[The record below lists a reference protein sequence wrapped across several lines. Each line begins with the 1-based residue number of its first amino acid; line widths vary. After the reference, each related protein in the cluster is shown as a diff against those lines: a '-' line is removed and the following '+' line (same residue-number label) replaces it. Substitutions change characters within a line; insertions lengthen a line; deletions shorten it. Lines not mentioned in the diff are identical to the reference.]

1 MTIESGAKWAGWGGR
16 HADPASISVSLAA
29 MLAVSGVAAAQGS
42 SGAANDQ
49 SAGSP
54 TEEIIVTAQ
63 RRQQNLQ
70 EVPVAVTAVTAE
82 ALEAARVQSIVNVQ
96 SISPSISFDT
106 SNNAANSANIR
117 IRGIGTVGNSRA
129 FEGAVGVF
137 IDGVYRTRSGQALQN
152 WLDVDGLQVLRGP
165 QGTLF
170 GKNTSAGALLIAS
183 TRPSLGTLDSDFE
196 LTYGNY
202 DTLLA
207 RGVVNVP
214 LGEHAAARVAA
225 LWSEADGFI
234 ENPNTGDSY
243 NERRPRAAKVQLLL
257 EPSDSLTLRLIADY
271 SEEQSNCCYGQV
283 DDVDGPLQP
292 FIDTLIRARGLSP
305 PSADF
310 DDYEQVLSNDTRQ
323 DLTDEGVVLQA
334 DWELGDGNSVHS
346 VTAYRSWKIEQQG
359 MDADFTGAN
368 VLTINEGFRTDFLS
382 QELTYNGRLAAA
394 DYVVGAYF
402 ADEDIDATH
411 QLLWGN
417 QAQAYFDVL
426 FAAQA
431 GLPPGTSAAPE
442 GLWSDAVLPASSRSY
457 AAFTHWSI
465 ELTEPMKLIA
475 GARYS
480 REDKTGAFRRLF
492 FTPLP
497 NAAFRLLNVQPGPEF
512 SAKQE
517 DEAVTGTLGLQY
529 QFTPDVMGYVSY
541 SRGFKAGGVNIDNTA
556 AGTRLNN
563 PAERPGAV
571 PLDPTYKPEYI
582 DGYELGLK
590 TEYANGRA
598 RSNFAAFYDE
608 MKDLQVAQFLGTQFT
623 IVNAPE
629 ATVYGLEMENT
640 LRLTDALTLGADAT
654 WLATAEFG
662 ESASILNLSGRDF
675 ALAPEL
681 AANVSLSLEQP
692 LSDRLALIGRVA
704 ATHTGEQYT
713 NTSND
718 LLRDAQTELNLSLGL
733 KAPDNSWS
741 FTAWCQN
748 CSDERYVTQHFNSP
762 LQGADAN
769 GYVSAPLTYGV
780 TLRVSF

>member
-1 MTIESGAKWAGWGGR
+1 MTIELGYKRVGG
-16 HADPASISVSLAA
+16 SLAVLLA
-29 MLAVSGVAAAQGS
+29 MAGSAVAQESNVA
-42 SGAANDQ
+42 NTNQ
-49 SAGSP
+49 SASAH
-54 TEEIIVTAQ
+54 TEEVIVTAQ
-63 RRQQNLQ
+63 RRAQNLQ

-82 ALEAARVQSIVNVQ
+82 MLEAARVENIGDVQ
-96 SISPSISFDT
+96 QISPSISFDS
-106 SNNAANSANIR
+106 SNSAANSPNIR

-137 IDGVYRTRSGQALQN
+137 VDGVYRTRAGQALQN
-152 WLDVDGLQVLRGP
+152 WLDIDGLQVLRGP

-170 GKNTSAGALLIAS
+170 GKNTSAGALLVNS
-183 TRPSLGTLDSDFE
+183 TRPTLGDFNSDFE

-202 DTLLA
+202 DTMLA
-207 RGVVNVP
+207 RGAVNIP
-214 LGEHAAARVAA
+214 MGDRAAARVAA

-243 NERRPRAAKVQLLL
+243 NERKPRAAKAQLLV
-257 EPSDSLTLRLIADY
+257 EPTDSLTLRLIADY
-271 SEEQSNCCYGQV
+271 SEEKSNCCYGQV
-283 DDVDGPLQP
+283 DDVDGPFQP
-292 FIDTLIRARGLSP
+292 FINLLTLARGLNP

-323 DLTDEGVVLQA
+323 DLTDKGVVLQA
-334 DWELGDGNSVHS
+334 DWELGEGNSLHS
-346 VTAYRSWKIEQQG
+346 VTAYRSWKIQQDG

-368 VLTINEGFRTDFLS
+368 VLTINESFRTDFFS
-382 QELTYNGRLAAA
+382 QELTYNGTLASA
-394 DYVVGAYF
+394 DYVLGAYF

-417 QAQAYFDVL
+417 QAQVFFDAL
-426 FAAQA
+426 FGAQA

-442 GLWSDAVLPASSRSY
+442 GLWSDAILPASSRSY

-465 ELTEPMKLIA
+465 GLSDPLKLIV

-480 REDKTGAFRRLF
+480 REDKTGAFKRFL

-497 NAAFRLLNVQPGPEF
+497 NAAFRLLNVQPGPEY
-512 SAKQE
+512 SARQE
-517 DEAVTGTLGLQY
+517 DDAVTGTLGLQY
-529 QFTPDVMGYVSY
+529 QFTQDVMGYVSY

-563 PAERPGAV
+563 PAEVVGAV
-571 PLDPTYKPEYI
+571 PLDPRYKPEYV

-629 ATVYGLEMENT
+629 ATVYGLEAENSFS
-640 LRLTDALTLGADAT
+640 LTDTLTLGLDAT
-654 WLATAEFG
+654 WLAEAEFG

-675 ALAPEL
+675 AQAPDL
-681 AANVSLSLEQP
+681 AANASLSLDQP
-692 LSDRLALIGRVA
+692 LSNSLSLVGRVA
-704 ATHTGEQYT
+704 ATYTGEQFT

-718 LLRDAQTELNLSLGL
+718 LMRDAQTELNLSLGL
-733 KAPDNSWS
+733 KASDNSWS
-741 FTAWCQN
+741 VTAWCQN

-762 LQGADAN
+762 LQGPDSN
-769 GYVSAPLTYGV
+769 GYVSAPLTYGL
-780 TLRVSF
+780 TLRMSF

>member
-1 MTIESGAKWAGWGGR
+1 MTIELGHKRIGG
-16 HADPASISVSLAA
+16 SLAV
-29 MLAVSGVAAAQGS
+29 MLAMAGTAVAQES
-42 SGAANDQ
+42 SVANTNQ
-49 SAGSP
+49 SAH
-54 TEEIIVTAQ
+54 TEEVIVTAQ
-63 RRQQNLQ
+63 RRAQNLQ
-70 EVPVAVTAVTAE
+70 EVPIAVTAVGAE
-82 ALEAARVQSIVNVQ
+82 ALEAARVENIGDVQ
-96 SISPSISFDT
+96 QISPSISFDT
-106 SNNAANSANIR
+106 SNSAANSANIR

-137 IDGVYRTRSGQALQN
+137 VDGVYRTRAGQALQN
-152 WLDVDGLQVLRGP
+152 WLDIDGLQILRGP

-170 GKNTSAGALLIAS
+170 GKNTSAGALLINS
-183 TRPSLGTLDSDFE
+183 TLPTRGDFNSSFE

-202 DTLLA
+202 DTMLA
-207 RGVVNVP
+207 RGVVNIPV
-214 LGEHAAARVAA
+214 GDRAAARVAV

-234 ENPNTGDSY
+234 ENPNTGESY
-243 NERRPRAAKVQLLL
+243 NERKPRAAKAQLLV
-257 EPSDSLTLRLIADY
+257 EPTDALTLRLIADY
-271 SEEQSNCCYGQV
+271 SEEKSNCCYGQV

-292 FIDTLIRARGLSP
+292 FIDLLTRARGLNP

-323 DLTDEGVVLQA
+323 EVSDKGVVLQA
-334 DWELGDGNSVHS
+334 DLELGEGNSLHS
-346 VTAYRSWKIEQQG
+346 VTAYRSWKIQQDG

-368 VLTINEGFRTDFLS
+368 VLTINESFRTDFFS
-382 QELTYNGRLAAA
+382 QELTYNDTLASA
-394 DYVVGAYF
+394 DYVFGAYV

-431 GLPPGTSAAPE
+431 GLPPGTSAAPT

-465 ELTEPMKLIA
+465 GLSDPLKLIV

-480 REDKTGAFRRLF
+480 REDKTGAFERFF

-497 NAAFRLLNVQPGPEF
+497 NAAFRLLNVQPGPEY
-512 SAKQE
+512 SAEQE

-529 QFTPDVMGYVSY
+529 QFTSDVMGYVSY

-556 AGTRLNN
+556 AGTRANN
-563 PAERPGAV
+563 PAEVPGAV
-571 PLDPTYKPEYI
+571 PLDPRYKPEYV
-582 DGYELGLK
+582 DGYEVGLK
-590 TEYANGRA
+590 TEYAGGRA

-629 ATVYGLEMENT
+629 ATVYGLEAENSFSV
-640 LRLTDALTLGADAT
+640 TDAVTLGLDAT
-654 WLATAEFG
+654 WLAEAEFG
-662 ESASILNLSGRDF
+662 EAASILNLSGRDF
-675 ALAPEL
+675 AQAPEL
-681 AANVSLSLEQP
+681 AANASLNLDQP
-692 LSDRLALIGRVA
+692 LSNDLSLIGRVA
-704 ATHTGEQYT
+704 ATYTGEQFT

-718 LLRDAQTELNLSLGL
+718 LDRDAQTELNLSLGL
-733 KAPDNSWS
+733 KASDNSWS
-741 FTAWCQN
+741 VTAWCQN

-762 LQGADAN
+762 LQGADSN

-780 TLRVSF
+780 TLRMSF

>member
-1 MTIESGAKWAGWGGR
+1 MTIELGYKRVGG
-16 HADPASISVSLAA
+16 SLAV
-29 MLAVSGVAAAQGS
+29 MLAVAGTAVAQES
-42 SGAANDQ
+42 KVANTNQ
-49 SAGSP
+49 SAGIH
-54 TEEIIVTAQ
+54 TEEVIVTAQ
-63 RRQQNLQ
+63 RRAQNLQ

-82 ALEAARVQSIVNVQ
+82 ALEAARVENIANVQ
-96 SISPSISFDT
+96 QISPSISFDS
-106 SNNAANSANIR
+106 SNSAANSANIR

-137 IDGVYRTRSGQALQN
+137 VDGVYRTRAGQALQN
-152 WLDVDGLQVLRGP
+152 WLDIDGLQVLRGP

-170 GKNTSAGALLIAS
+170 GKNTSAGALLINS
-183 TRPSLGTLDSDFE
+183 TRPTLGDVESNFE

-207 RGVVNVP
+207 RGVVNIP
-214 LGEHAAARVAA
+214 LGDRAAARVAA

-243 NERRPRAAKVQLLL
+243 NERKPRAAKAQLLI
-257 EPSDSLTLRLIADY
+257 EPTESLTLRLIADY
-271 SEEQSNCCYGQV
+271 SEEKSNCCYGQV

-292 FIDTLIRARGLSP
+292 FIDTLIRARGLNP
-305 PSADF
+305 PSPKF

-323 DLTDEGVVLQA
+323 DLTDKGVVLQA
-334 DWELGDGNSVHS
+334 DWELGDGNSLHS
-346 VTAYRSWKIEQQG
+346 VTAYRSWKIKQDG

-368 VLTINEGFRTDFLS
+368 ILTINESFRTDFFS
-382 QELTYNGRLAAA
+382 QELTYNGTLAAA

-417 QAQAYFDVL
+417 QAQAFFDVL

-465 ELTEPMKLIA
+465 ALSDPLKLIV

-480 REDKTGAFRRLF
+480 REDKTGAFRRF
-492 FTPLP
+492 YFTPLP
-497 NAAFRLLNVQPGPEF
+497 NAAFRLLSVQPGPEY
-512 SAKQE
+512 SARQE

-556 AGTRLNN
+556 AGTRANN
-563 PAERPGAV
+563 PAEVAGAV
-571 PLDPTYKPEYI
+571 PLDPRYKPEYV
-582 DGYELGLK
+582 DGFEVGLK
-590 TEYANGRA
+590 TQYAGGRA

-629 ATVYGLEMENT
+629 ATVYGLEAENSYS
-640 LRLTDALTLGADAT
+640 LTDTLTLGLDAT
-654 WLATAEFG
+654 WLAKAEFG
-662 ESASILNLSGRDF
+662 QSASILNLSGREF
-675 ALAPEL
+675 AQAPEL
-681 AANVSLSLEQP
+681 AANISLNLDQP
-692 LSDRLALIGRVA
+692 LSNSLSLIGRVA

-718 LLRDAQTELNLSLGL
+718 LMRDAQTELNFNIGL
-733 KAPDNSWS
+733 KSPDNAWS
-741 FTAWCQN
+741 VTAWCQN
-748 CSDERYVTQHFNSP
+748 CTDQRYVTQHFNSP

-780 TLRVSF
+780 TLRMSF

>member
-1 MTIESGAKWAGWGGR
+1 MTIESGYRRIGG
-16 HADPASISVSLAA
+16 SAA
-29 MLAVSGVAAAQGS
+29 VMLAMAGTAVAQESANTNQSAAAH
-42 SGAANDQ
+42 
-49 SAGSP
+49 
-54 TEEIIVTAQ
+54 TEEVIVTAQ
-63 RRQQNLQ
+63 RRAQNLQ

-82 ALEAARVQSIVNVQ
+82 TLEAARVENINDVQ
-96 SISPSISFDT
+96 QISPSISFDT
-106 SNNAANSANIR
+106 SNSAANSANIR

-129 FEGAVGVF
+129 FEGAVGIF
-137 IDGVYRTRSGQALQN
+137 IDGVYRTRAGQALQN
-152 WLDVDGLQVLRGP
+152 WLDIDGLQVVRGP

-170 GKNTSAGALLIAS
+170 GKNTSAGALLINS
-183 TRPSLGTLDSDFE
+183 TRPTLGDFDSNFE

-214 LGEHAAARVAA
+214 LGDRAAMRVGA

-243 NERRPRAAKVQLLL
+243 NERKPRAAKAQLLL
-257 EPSDSLTLRLIADY
+257 EPTDSLSLRLIADY
-271 SEEQSNCCYGQV
+271 SEEKSNCCYGQV

-292 FIDTLIRARGLSP
+292 FINLLTQARGLNP
-305 PSADF
+305 PSPNF

-323 DLTDEGVVLQA
+323 QLTDKGVVLQA
-334 DWELGDGNSVHS
+334 DWELDQGNSLHS
-346 VTAYRSWKIEQQG
+346 VTAYRSWKIQQDG

-368 VLTINEGFRTDFLS
+368 ILTINESFRTDFFS
-382 QELTYNGRLAAA
+382 QELTYNGTLGRA
-394 DYVVGAYF
+394 DYVVGGYF

-426 FAAQA
+426 LNAQA
-431 GLPPGTSAAPE
+431 GLPPGTAAAPA

-465 ELTEPMKLIA
+465 GLSDPLKLIV

-480 REDKTGAFRRLF
+480 REDKTGAFKRF
-492 FTPLP
+492 YFTPLP
-497 NAAFRLLNVQPGPEF
+497 NAAFRLLGVQPGPQY

-517 DEAVTGTLGLQY
+517 DDAVTGTLGLQY
-529 QFTPDVMGYVSY
+529 QFTPDVMGYLTY

-556 AGTRLNN
+556 AGTRFNN
-563 PAERPGAV
+563 PAEVPGAV
-571 PLDPTYKPEYI
+571 PLDPRYKPEYV
-582 DGYELGLK
+582 DGYEVGLK
-590 TEYANGRA
+590 TEYAGGRA

-629 ATVYGLEMENT
+629 ATVYGLEVENSFS
-640 LRLTDALTLGADAT
+640 LTDALTLGLDAT
-654 WLATAEFG
+654 WLAEAEFG
-662 ESASILNLSGRDF
+662 EAASILNLSGRDF
-675 ALAPEL
+675 AQAPDL
-681 AANVSLSLEQP
+681 AANISLSLDQP
-692 LSDRLALIGRVA
+692 LSNSLSLTGRLA

-718 LLRDAQTELNLSLGL
+718 LMRDAQTEVNLSLGF
-733 KAPDNSWS
+733 KASDNSWS
-741 FTAWCQN
+741 VTAWCQN

-780 TLRVSF
+780 TLRMSF

>member
-1 MTIESGAKWAGWGGR
+1 MTIELGYKRVGG
-16 HADPASISVSLAA
+16 SLAV
-29 MLAVSGVAAAQGS
+29 MLAMAGTAVAQES
-42 SGAANDQ
+42 NVANTNQ
-49 SAGSP
+49 SASAH
-54 TEEIIVTAQ
+54 TEEVIVTAQ
-63 RRQQNLQ
+63 RRAQNLQ

-82 ALEAARVQSIVNVQ
+82 TLEAARVENIGDVQ
-96 SISPSISFDT
+96 QISPSISFDS
-106 SNNAANSANIR
+106 SNSAANSANIR

-137 IDGVYRTRSGQALQN
+137 VDGVYRTRAGQALQN
-152 WLDVDGLQVLRGP
+152 WLDIDGLQVLRGP

-170 GKNTSAGALLIAS
+170 GKNTSAGALLINS
-183 TRPSLGTLDSDFE
+183 TRPTLGDFNSDFE

-202 DTLLA
+202 DTMLA
-207 RGVVNVP
+207 RGAVNIP
-214 LGEHAAARVAA
+214 MGDRAAARIAA

-243 NERRPRAAKVQLLL
+243 NERKPRAAKAQLLV
-257 EPSDSLTLRLIADY
+257 EPTDALTLRLIADY
-271 SEEQSNCCYGQV
+271 SEEKSNCCYGQV
-283 DDVDGPLQP
+283 DDVDGPFQP
-292 FIDTLIRARGLSP
+292 FINLLTRARGLNP

-323 DLTDEGVVLQA
+323 EVTDKGVVLQA
-334 DWELGDGNSVHS
+334 DWELGEGNSLHS
-346 VTAYRSWKIEQQG
+346 VTAYRSWKIQQDG

-368 VLTINEGFRTDFLS
+368 VLTINESFRTDFFS
-382 QELTYNGRLAAA
+382 QELTYNGTLASA
-394 DYVVGAYF
+394 DYVFGAYF

-417 QAQAYFDVL
+417 QAQVFFDAL
-426 FAAQA
+426 FGAQA

-442 GLWSDAVLPASSRSY
+442 GLWSDAILPASSRSY

-465 ELTEPMKLIA
+465 GLSDPLKLIV

-480 REDKTGAFRRLF
+480 REDKSGAFKRF
-492 FTPLP
+492 YFTPAP
-497 NAAFRLLNVQPGPEF
+497 NAAFRLLNVQPGPEY

-517 DEAVTGTLGLQY
+517 DDAVTGTLGLQY
-529 QFTPDVMGYVSY
+529 QFTSDVMGYVSY

-563 PAERPGAV
+563 PAEVVGAV
-571 PLDPTYKPEYI
+571 PLDPRYKPEYV

-590 TEYANGRA
+590 TEYADGRA

-629 ATVYGLEMENT
+629 ATVYGLEAENSFS
-640 LRLTDALTLGADAT
+640 LTDTLTLGLDAT
-654 WLATAEFG
+654 WLAEAEFG

-675 ALAPEL
+675 AQAPDL
-681 AANVSLSLEQP
+681 AANASLSLDQP
-692 LSDRLALIGRVA
+692 LSNSLSLTGRVA
-704 ATHTGEQYT
+704 ATYTGEQFT

-718 LLRDAQTELNLSLGL
+718 LTRDAQTELNLSLGL
-733 KAPDNSWS
+733 KASDNSWS
-741 FTAWCQN
+741 VTAWCQN
-748 CSDERYVTQHFNSP
+748 CTDQRYVIQHFNSP

-769 GYVSAPLTYGV
+769 GYVSAPLTYGL
-780 TLRVSF
+780 TLRMSF

>member
-1 MTIESGAKWAGWGGR
+1 MTNASGQRGRAGDQAR
-16 HADPASISVSLAA
+16 RAAALAA
-29 MLAVSGVAAAQGS
+29 LVCVAGVAGAQGS
-42 SGAANDQ
+42 SETPSAQTAA
-49 SAGSP
+49 SP

-82 ALEAARVQSIVNVQ
+82 ALEAARVQSISNVQ
-96 SISPSISFDT
+96 AISPSISFDT

-152 WLDVDGLQVLRGP
+152 WLDIDGLQVLRGP

-170 GKNTSAGALLIAS
+170 GKNTSAGALLITS
-183 TRPSLGTLDSDFE
+183 TRPTLGELNSEFE

-207 RGVVNVP
+207 RGVMNVP
-214 LGEHAAARVAA
+214 LGDRAAMRVAA

-234 ENPNTGDSY
+234 ENPNTEDSY
-243 NERRPRAAKVQLLL
+243 NERKPRAAKAQLLV
-257 EPSDSLTLRLIADY
+257 EASDSVTLRLIADY
-271 SEEQSNCCYGQV
+271 SEEKSNCCYGQV

-292 FIDTLIRARGLSP
+292 FIDTLVRARGLNP

-323 DLTDEGVVLQA
+323 DLTDKGVVLQA
-334 DWELGDGNSVHS
+334 DWELGDGNSAHS
-346 VTAYRSWKIEQQG
+346 VTAYRSWKIKQQG

-368 VLTINEGFRTDFLS
+368 ILTINEGFQTDFFS
-382 QELTYNGRLAAA
+382 QEFTYNGRLAAA

-417 QAQAYFDVL
+417 QAQAFFDVL
-426 FAAQA
+426 FFAQA
-431 GLPPGTSAAPE
+431 GLPPGTGAAPE

-465 ELTEPMKLIA
+465 ELSDPLKLIV

-480 REDKTGAFRRLF
+480 REDKTGAFRRFL

-497 NAAFRLLNVQPGPEF
+497 NAAFRLLGVQPGPEF

-563 PAERPGAV
+563 PAEVPGAT

-590 TEYANGRA
+590 TEYAGGRA

-640 LRLTDALTLGADAT
+640 FKLTDALSLGLDAT
-654 WLATAEFG
+654 WLAEAEFG
-662 ESASILNLSGRDF
+662 ESALILNLSGRDF
-675 ALAPEL
+675 ALAPDL
-681 AANVSLSLEQP
+681 AANVSINLDQP
-692 LSDRLALIGRVA
+692 LTGSLALTGRVA
-704 ATHTGEQYT
+704 ATHTGEQFT
-713 NTSND
+713 TTSND
-718 LLRDAQTELNLSLGL
+718 LRRDAQTELNLSLGL
-733 KAPDNSWS
+733 KAQDNSWS
-741 FTAWCQN
+741 VTAWCQN
-748 CSDERYVTQHFNSP
+748 CSDQRYVTQHFNSP

-780 TLRVSF
+780 TLRMSF

>member
-1 MTIESGAKWAGWGGR
+1 MTIESGYKRIGG
-16 HADPASISVSLAA
+16 SVAV
-29 MLAVSGVAAAQGS
+29 MLAMAGTAVAQESNVANTKQGA
-42 SGAANDQ
+42 GAH
-49 SAGSP
+49 
-54 TEEIIVTAQ
+54 TEEVIVTAQ
-63 RRQQNLQ
+63 RRAQNLQ

-82 ALEAARVQSIVNVQ
+82 ALEAARVENIANVQ
-96 SISPSISFDT
+96 QISPSISFDT
-106 SNNAANSANIR
+106 SNSAANSANIR

-137 IDGVYRTRSGQALQN
+137 IDGVYRTRAGQALQN
-152 WLDVDGLQVLRGP
+152 WLDIDGLQVLRGP

-170 GKNTSAGALLIAS
+170 GKNTSAGALLINS
-183 TRPSLGTLDSDFE
+183 TKPTLSDFDSNFE

-214 LGEHAAARVAA
+214 IGDRAAVRVGA

-243 NERRPRAAKVQLLL
+243 NERKPRAAKAQLLV
-257 EPSDSLTLRLIADY
+257 EPTDSLTLRLIADY
-271 SEEQSNCCYGQV
+271 SEEKSNCCYGQV

-292 FIDTLIRARGLSP
+292 FINLLTTARGLRP

-310 DDYEQVLSNDTRQ
+310 DDYEQVLSNDTQQ
-323 DLTDEGVVLQA
+323 DLTDKGVVLQA
-334 DWELGDGNSVHS
+334 DWELGEGNSVHS
-346 VTAYRSWKIEQQG
+346 VTAYRSWKIQQDG

-368 VLTINEGFRTDFLS
+368 ILTINESFRTDFFS
-382 QELTYNGRLAAA
+382 QEFTYNGTLAKA

-426 FAAQA
+426 FQAQA
-431 GLPPGTSAAPE
+431 GLPPGTSAAPT
-442 GLWSDAVLPASSRSY
+442 GLWSDAILPATSRSY

-465 ELTEPMKLIA
+465 GLSDPLKLIV

-480 REDKTGAFRRLF
+480 REDKTGAFKRFF

-497 NAAFRLLNVQPGPEF
+497 NAAFRLLNVQPGPEY
-512 SAKQE
+512 SAKQQ
-517 DEAVTGTLGLQY
+517 DDAVTGTLGLQY
-529 QFTPDVMGYVSY
+529 QFTSDVMGYVSY

-556 AGTRLNN
+556 AGTRANN
-563 PAERPGAV
+563 PAEVPGAR
-571 PLDPTYKPEYI
+571 PLDPRYKPEYV
-582 DGYELGLK
+582 DGYEVGLK
-590 TEYANGRA
+590 TEYADGRA

-629 ATVYGLEMENT
+629 ATVYGLEVENSFS
-640 LRLTDALTLGADAT
+640 LSDALTLGLDAT
-654 WLATAEFG
+654 WLAEAEFG
-662 ESASILNLSGRDF
+662 EAASILNLSGRDF
-675 ALAPEL
+675 AQAPDL
-681 AANVSLSLEQP
+681 AANLSLNLDQPLSNSLSLT
-692 LSDRLALIGRVA
+692 GRVA
-704 ATHTGEQYT
+704 GTYSGDQFT

-718 LLRDAQTELNLSLGL
+718 LQRDAQTEVHLSVGL
-733 KAPDNSWS
+733 KASDNSWS
-741 FTAWCQN
+741 VTAWCQN

-769 GYVSAPLTYGV
+769 GYVSAPLTYGI
-780 TLRVSF
+780 TLRMSF

>member
-1 MTIESGAKWAGWGGR
+1 MTIESGYKRIGG
-16 HADPASISVSLAA
+16 SLAV
-29 MLAVSGVAAAQGS
+29 MLAMAGTAVAQES
-42 SGAANDQ
+42 NVANTNQ
-49 SAGSP
+49 SAGAH

-63 RRQQNLQ
+63 RRAQNLQ

-82 ALEAARVQSIVNVQ
+82 ALEAARVENIADVQ
-96 SISPSISFDT
+96 QISPSISFDT
-106 SNNAANSANIR
+106 SNSAANSANIR

-137 IDGVYRTRSGQALQN
+137 IDGVYRTRAGQALQN
-152 WLDVDGLQVLRGP
+152 WLDIDGLQVLRGP

-170 GKNTSAGALLIAS
+170 GKNTSAGALLINS
-183 TRPSLGTLDSDFE
+183 TKPTLSNFDSNFE

-207 RGVVNVP
+207 RGVVNIP
-214 LGEHAAARVAA
+214 FGDRAAARVGV
-225 LWSEADGFI
+225 LWSDADGFI

-243 NERRPRAAKVQLLL
+243 NERKPRAAKAQLLV

-271 SEEQSNCCYGQV
+271 SEEKSNCCYGQV

-292 FIDTLIRARGLSP
+292 FINLLTQARGLRP

-310 DDYEQVLSNDTRQ
+310 DDYEQVLSNDTQQ
-323 DLTDEGVVLQA
+323 DLTDKGVVLQA
-334 DWELGDGNSVHS
+334 DLELGGGNSLHS
-346 VTAYRSWKIEQQG
+346 VTAYRSWKIQQDG

-368 VLTINEGFRTDFLS
+368 ILTINESFRTDFFS
-382 QELTYNGRLAAA
+382 QELTYNGKLASA

-417 QAQAYFDVL
+417 QAQAFFDVL
-426 FAAQA
+426 FQAQA
-431 GLPPGTSAAPE
+431 GLPPGTSAAPT
-442 GLWSDAVLPASSRSY
+442 GLWSDAILPASSRSY

-465 ELTEPMKLIA
+465 GLSDPLKLIV

-480 REDKTGAFRRLF
+480 REDKTGAFKRF
-492 FTPLP
+492 YFTPLP
-497 NAAFRLLNVQPGPEF
+497 NAAFRLLNVQPGPEY

-517 DEAVTGTLGLQY
+517 NDAVTGTLGLQY

-556 AGTRLNN
+556 AGTRANN
-563 PAERPGAV
+563 PAEVPGAR
-571 PLDPTYKPEYI
+571 PLDPRYKPEYV
-582 DGYELGLK
+582 DGYEVGLK
-590 TEYANGRA
+590 TEYADGRA

-629 ATVYGLEMENT
+629 ATVYGLEVENSFS
-640 LRLTDALTLGADAT
+640 LSDALTLGVDAT
-654 WLATAEFG
+654 WLAEAEFG
-662 ESASILNLSGRDF
+662 EAASILNLSGRDF
-675 ALAPEL
+675 AQAPDL
-681 AANVSLSLEQP
+681 AANVSLNLDQP
-692 LSDRLALIGRVA
+692 LSNSLSLTGRIA
-704 ATHTGEQYT
+704 GTYSGDQYT

-718 LLRDAQTELNLSLGL
+718 LQRDAQTEVNLSVGL
-733 KAPDNSWS
+733 KASDNSWS
-741 FTAWCQN
+741 VTAWCQN

-762 LQGADAN
+762 LQGTDSN
-769 GYVSAPLTYGV
+769 GYVSAPLTYGI
-780 TLRVSF
+780 TLRMSF

>member
-1 MTIESGAKWAGWGGR
+1 MTIESGYRRIGG
-16 HADPASISVSLAA
+16 SAA
-29 MLAVSGVAAAQGS
+29 VMLAMAGTAVAQESANTNQRAAAH
-42 SGAANDQ
+42 
-49 SAGSP
+49 
-54 TEEIIVTAQ
+54 TEEVIVTAQ
-63 RRQQNLQ
+63 RRAQNLQ

-82 ALEAARVQSIVNVQ
+82 TLEAARVENINDVQ
-96 SISPSISFDT
+96 QISPSISFDT
-106 SNNAANSANIR
+106 SNSAANSANIR

-129 FEGAVGVF
+129 FEGAVGIF
-137 IDGVYRTRSGQALQN
+137 IDGVYRTRAGQALQN
-152 WLDVDGLQVLRGP
+152 WLDIDGLQVVRGP

-170 GKNTSAGALLIAS
+170 GKNTSAGALLINS
-183 TRPSLGTLDSDFE
+183 TRPTLGDFDSNFE

-214 LGEHAAARVAA
+214 LGDRAAMRVGA

-243 NERRPRAAKVQLLL
+243 NERKPRAAKAQLLL
-257 EPSDSLTLRLIADY
+257 EPTDSLSLRLIADY
-271 SEEQSNCCYGQV
+271 SEEKSNCCYGQV

-292 FIDTLIRARGLSP
+292 FINLLTQARGLNP
-305 PSADF
+305 PSPNF

-323 DLTDEGVVLQA
+323 QLTDKGVVLQA
-334 DWELGDGNSVHS
+334 DWELDQGNSLHS
-346 VTAYRSWKIEQQG
+346 VTAYRSWKIQQDG

-368 VLTINEGFRTDFLS
+368 ILTINESFRTDFFS
-382 QELTYNGRLAAA
+382 QELTYNGTLGSA
-394 DYVVGAYF
+394 DYVVGGYF

-426 FAAQA
+426 LNAQA
-431 GLPPGTSAAPE
+431 GLPRGTSAAPE

-465 ELTEPMKLIA
+465 GLSDPLKLIV

-480 REDKTGAFRRLF
+480 REDKTGAFKRF
-492 FTPLP
+492 YFTPLP
-497 NAAFRLLNVQPGPEF
+497 NAAFRLLGVQPGPEY

-517 DEAVTGTLGLQY
+517 DDAVTGTLGLQY

-563 PAERPGAV
+563 PAEVPGAV
-571 PLDPTYKPEYI
+571 PLDPRYKPEYV
-582 DGYELGLK
+582 DGYEVGLK
-590 TEYANGRA
+590 TEYAGGRA

-629 ATVYGLEMENT
+629 ATVYGLEVENSFS
-640 LRLTDALTLGADAT
+640 LTDALTLGLDAT
-654 WLATAEFG
+654 WLAEAEFG
-662 ESASILNLSGRDF
+662 EAASILNLSSRDF
-675 ALAPEL
+675 AQAPEL
-681 AANVSLSLEQP
+681 AANISLSLDQP
-692 LSDRLALIGRVA
+692 LSNSLSLTGRLA

-718 LLRDAQTELNLSLGL
+718 LMRDAQTEVNLSLGF
-733 KAPDNSWS
+733 KASDNSWS
-741 FTAWCQN
+741 VTAWCQN

-780 TLRVSF
+780 TLRMSF